1 MANRVVVGS
10 QWGDEGKAKVVDF
23 LTEEADYVIRFQGGA
38 NAGHT
43 VEVGDQKYI
52 FHLIPSG
59 LMHPGK
65 VCVIGNGVVLDPAQ
79 LLLELDEVRAKG
91 IDTTD
96 RLFLAEN
103 AQVVFPWHKLMDQ
116 LKEKAAGKDAI
127 GTTGR
132 GIGPCYNDKV
142 SRNGIRVL
150 DLLDEKTLREKVIKQ
165 TAATNNLV
173 ARLYA
178 DVRIEGALG
187 AAALNADAIF
197 EDYRALAVRLRPLVT
212 DTAVLLNEALRAK
225 QRLLFEGA
233 QGTILDVDHGTYPF
247 VTSSNTVAAAACTGS
262 GVGPTAIQQV
272 IGVVKAYTTRV
283 GNGPFPT
290 ELEGE
295 IGERLREIGGEYG
308 ATTGRKRRCGWFD
321 AVVVRRAAI
330 VNGLTHLA
338 ITKLDVLDT
347 FETIE
352 VCTGYRCE
360 GRTVSYFPNSLAEL
374 EKCVPVYE
382 TLPGWKSN
390 TSGVRRWE
398 ELPRNAQHY
407 LARLS
412 DLVGVPMGLL
422 SLGPK
427 RHQTVELG
435 M

>member
-43 VEVGDQKYI
+43 VEVGDDKYV

-65 VCVIGNGVVLDPAQ
+65 VCIIGNGVVLDPAQ
-79 LLLELDEVRAKG
+79 LLKELDEVRAKG

-96 RLFLAEN
+96 RLFIAEN

-116 LKEKAAGKDAI
+116 LKERAAGKDAI

-142 SRNGIRVL
+142 GRNGVRVL
-150 DLLDEKTLREKVIKQ
+150 DLLDEKTLRDKVVRQ
-165 TAATNNLV
+165 TAATNDLV

-178 DVRIEGALG
+178 GVHDGKPLD
-187 AAALNADAIF
+187 ADAIF
-197 EDYRALAVRLRPLVT
+197 AEYRELGARMKPLVT
-212 DTAVLLNEALRAK
+212 DTVVLLNEALRAK

-290 ELEGE
+290 ELSGE
-295 IGERLREIGGEYG
+295 IDDKLREIGGEYG

-321 AVVVRRAAI
+321 AVVVRRAAL

-347 FETIE
+347 FDTIDI
-352 VCTGYRCE
+352 CTGYRCE
-360 GRTVSYFPNSLAEL
+360 GKTVSYFPNSLAEL
-374 EKCVPVYE
+374 ERCVPVFE

-427 RHQTVELG
+427 RHQTIELG